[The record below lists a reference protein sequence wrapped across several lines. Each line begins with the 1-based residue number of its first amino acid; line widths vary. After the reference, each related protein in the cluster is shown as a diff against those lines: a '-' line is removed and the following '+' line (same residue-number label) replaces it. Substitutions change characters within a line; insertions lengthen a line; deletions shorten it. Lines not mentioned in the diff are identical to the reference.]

1 MNWKSAIFP
10 VLLAIAGAGL
20 LLSGSGLELPSWS
33 LVAKD
38 PSAWFVILEE
48 SDSRDLDLA
57 VLLQNK
63 PWRDS
68 LFERQINFR
77 VYDDDQPE
85 AATYAKA
92 IDERPAYLFVS
103 LTGKVLKKGIAPKT
117 AKQADELIAEV
128 IGK

>member
-1 MNWKSAIFP
+1 VNWKSIIFP
-10 VLLAIAGAGL
+10 VLLAIAGACL

-33 LVAKD
+33 LIAKD

-63 PWRDS
+63 SWRDS
-68 LFERQINFR
+68 LVQRQISFR

-117 AKQADELIAEV
+117 AKQADALIAEV

>member
-1 MNWKSAIFP
+1 VNWKSVIFP

-33 LVAKD
+33 FVAKD

-48 SDSRDLDLA
+48 SDDRDLDLA

-68 LFERQINFR
+68 LVERQVNFR

-85 AATYAKA
+85 AASYAKA

-117 AKQADELIAEV
+117 AKQADALIAEV

>member
-1 MNWKSAIFP
+1 MNWKSVAFP
-10 VLLAIAGAGL
+10 ILLAIAGAGL

-33 LVAKD
+33 FVAKD

-48 SDSRDLDLA
+48 SDDRDLDLA

-63 PWRDS
+63 SWRDS
-68 LFERQINFR
+68 LVERKVNFR

-85 AATYAKA
+85 AASYAKA
-92 IDERPAYLFVS
+92 INERPAYHIVS

-117 AKQADELIAEV
+117 AKQADALIAEV

>member
-1 MNWKSAIFP
+1 MNWKSVAFP
-10 VLLAIAGAGL
+10 LLLALAGIGLIA
-20 LLSGSGLELPSWS
+20 SGSGTELPSWS
-33 LVAKD
+33 FVAKD
-38 PSAWFVILEE
+38 PSAWLVILEE
-48 SDSRDLDLA
+48 SDDRDLDLA

-63 PWRDS
+63 SWRDS
-68 LFERQINFR
+68 LVERKVNFR

-85 AATYAKA
+85 AASYAKA

-117 AKQADELIAEV
+117 AKQADALIAEV

>member
-1 MNWKSAIFP
+1 VNWKSIIFP

-33 LVAKD
+33 LIAKD

-63 PWRDS
+63 SWRDS
-68 LFERQINFR
+68 LVQRQISFR

-117 AKQADELIAEV
+117 AKQADALIAEV

>member
-1 MNWKSAIFP
+1 MNWKSIIFP
-10 VLLAIAGAGL
+10 VLLAIAGACL

-33 LVAKD
+33 LIAKD

-63 PWRDS
+63 SWRDS
-68 LFERQINFR
+68 LVQRQISFR

-117 AKQADELIAEV
+117 AKQADALIAEV